1 MLDRILFLFAEGF
14 RNLLRHKLTVFAAI
28 FSVFMTM
35 IIIGSLLIIGK
46 NTNKLI
52 FYLRSKYKIEVFFDG
67 EMSKRDALKLVED
80 IGSIEGVR
88 NTTFIDKENATRI
101 FEKQFGENI
110 LDYIDRNPLPMSC
123 VVNVN
128 RTGDFELD
136 IFPIVKKI
144 NALEGVDNVEHQGK
158 LIQRI
163 EDYHNRFTKLFFICS
178 IIIIGITI
186 TIIYNTIKLTIYAKK
201 DLIQDLHIIGAT
213 NTFVKVPFLIEGVLQ
228 GLIGSSVAFVFLSIA
243 LKIGNG
249 LISQFA
255 AITIRMD
262 PAAASVML
270 LIGILISFIGSFL
283 SVSRF
288 LP

>member
-144 NALEGVDNVEHQGK
+144 NALEGVDNVEHQGM

>member
-1 MLDRILFLFAEGF
+1 MLDRLLFLFAEGF
-14 RNLLRHKLTVFAAI
+14 RNLLRHKLTVFAAV

-52 FYLRSKYKIEVFFDG
+52 FYLRSKYKIEVFFDNDLP
-67 EMSKRDALKLVED
+67 KRDALNLVED

-101 FEKQFGENI
+101 FEKQFGESI

-128 RTGDFELD
+128 RTGDFELN
-136 IFPIVKKI
+136 IFPIVKEI
-144 NALEGVDNVEHQGK
+144 NSLQGVDNVEHQGK

-163 EDYHNRFTKLFFICS
+163 ESYHNRFTKLFFISS
-178 IIIIGITI
+178 IIIIAITI
-186 TIIYNTIKLTIYAKK
+186 SIIYNTIKLTIYAKK

-228 GLIGSSVAFVFLSIA
+228 GLIGSSVAFVVLSIA
-243 LKIGNG
+243 LKIGNS

-255 AITIRMD
+255 SITIRMD

-270 LIGILISFIGSFL
+270 VIGVLISFIGSFL

>member
-52 FYLRSKYKIEVFFDG
+52 FYLRSKYKIEVFFDA

-228 GLIGSSVAFVFLSIA
+228 GLIGSSVAFIFLSIA

>member
-88 NTTFIDKENATRI
+88 NTTFIDKEDATRI

>member
-1 MLDRILFLFAEGF
+1 MLDRLLFLFAEGF

-52 FYLRSKYKIEVFFDG
+52 YYLRSKYKIEVFFDSDI
-67 EMSKRDALKLVED
+67 SKRDAVNLVED
-80 IGSIEGVR
+80 IGSIKGVR

-101 FEKQFGENI
+101 LEKQFGENI

-144 NALEGVDNVEHQGK
+144 NALDGVDNVEHQGK

-163 EDYHNRFTKLFFICS
+163 ENYHNRFTKLFFISS
-178 IIIIGITI
+178 IIIIAITI
-186 TIIYNTIKLTIYAKK
+186 SIIYNTIKLTIYAKK

-228 GLIGSSVAFVFLSIA
+228 GLIGSVIAFTFLSIA
-243 LKIGNG
+243 LKIGNS
-249 LISQFA
+249 LLSQFVS
-255 AITIRMD
+255 ISIRMD

>member
-1 MLDRILFLFAEGF
+1 MLDRLLFLFAEGF
-14 RNLLRHKLTVFAAI
+14 RNLLRHKLTVFAAV

-52 FYLRSKYKIEVFFDG
+52 FYLRSKYKIEVFFDSDI
-67 EMSKRDALKLVED
+67 SKRDARNLVED

-136 IFPIVKKI
+136 IFPIVKRI
-144 NALEGVDNVEHQGK
+144 TALDGVDNVEHQGK

-163 EDYHNRFTKLFFICS
+163 ENYHNRFTKLFFICS
-178 IIIIGITI
+178 IVIIGITI
-186 TIIYNTIKLTIYAKK
+186 TIIYNTIKLTIFAKK

-213 NTFVKVPFLIEGVLQ
+213 NTFVKVPFLIEGMLQ
-228 GLIGSSVAFVFLSIA
+228 GLIGSSIAFFVLSIA
-243 LKIGNG
+243 LTIGNG

-255 AITIRMD
+255 SITIRMD

-270 LIGILISFIGSFL
+270 LIGVLISFIGSFL

>member
-1 MLDRILFLFAEGF
+1 MLDRLLFLFAEGF

-52 FYLRSKYKIEVFFDG
+52 YYLRSKYKIEVFFDSDI
-67 EMSKRDALKLVED
+67 SKRDAVNLVED
-80 IGSIEGVR
+80 IGSIKGVR

-144 NALEGVDNVEHQGK
+144 NALDGVDNVEHQGK

-163 EDYHNRFTKLFFICS
+163 ENYHNRFTKLFFISS
-178 IIIIGITI
+178 IIIIAITI
-186 TIIYNTIKLTIYAKK
+186 SIIYNTIKLTIYAKK

-228 GLIGSSVAFVFLSIA
+228 GLIGSVIAFTFLSIA
-243 LKIGNG
+243 LKIGNS
-249 LISQFA
+249 LLSQFA
-255 AITIRMD
+255 SIAIRMD

>member
-1 MLDRILFLFAEGF
+1 MLDRLLFLFAEGF
-14 RNLLRHKLTVFAAI
+14 RNLLRHKLTVFAAV

-52 FYLRSKYKIEVFFDG
+52 FYLRSKYKIEVFFDNDLP
-67 EMSKRDALKLVED
+67 KRDALNLVED

-101 FEKQFGENI
+101 FEKQFGESI

-128 RTGDFELD
+128 RTGDFELN
-136 IFPIVKKI
+136 IFPIVKEI
-144 NALEGVDNVEHQGK
+144 NSLQGVDNVEHQGK

-163 EDYHNRFTKLFFICS
+163 ESYHNRFTKLFFISS
-178 IIIIGITI
+178 IIIIAITI
-186 TIIYNTIKLTIYAKK
+186 SIIYNTIKLTIYAKK

-228 GLIGSSVAFVFLSIA
+228 GLIGSSIAFVVLSIA
-243 LKIGNG
+243 LKIGNS

-255 AITIRMD
+255 SITIRMD

-270 LIGILISFIGSFL
+270 VIGVLISFIGSFL

>member
-52 FYLRSKYKIEVFFDG
+52 FYLRSKYKIEVFFDA

-80 IGSIEGVR
+80 IGSIGGVR

-228 GLIGSSVAFVFLSIA
+228 GLIGSLVAFVFLSIA

>member
-1 MLDRILFLFAEGF
+1 MLDRFLFLIAEGF
-14 RNLLRHKLTVFAAI
+14 RNLLRHKLTVFAAV

-52 FYLRSKYKIEVFFDG
+52 FYLRSKYKIEVFFDNDL
-67 EMSKRDALKLVED
+67 SKRDAVNLVED

-101 FEKQFGENI
+101 FEKQFGESI

-144 NALEGVDNVEHQGK
+144 NSLHGVDNIEHQGK

-163 EDYHNRFTKLFFICS
+163 ESYHNRFTKLFFITS
-178 IIIIGITI
+178 NIIIAITI
-186 TIIYNTIKLTIYAKK
+186 SIIYNTIKLTIYAKK

-228 GLIGSSVAFVFLSIA
+228 GLIGSTIAFIFLTIA
-243 LKIGNG
+243 LKVGNG
-249 LISQFA
+249 LLSQFA
-255 AITIRMD
+255 SITLRMD

-270 LIGILISFIGSFL
+270 LIGVLISFIGSFL

>member
-1 MLDRILFLFAEGF
+1 MLDRLLFLFAEGF
-14 RNLLRHKLTVFAAI
+14 RNLLRHKLTVFAAV

-52 FYLRSKYKIEVFFDG
+52 FYLRSKYKIEVFFDNDLP
-67 EMSKRDALKLVED
+67 KRDALNLVED

-88 NTTFIDKENATRI
+88 NTTFINKENATRI
-101 FEKQFGENI
+101 FEKQFGESI
-110 LDYIDRNPLPMSC
+110 LNYINSNPLPMSC

-136 IFPIVKKI
+136 IFPIVKEI
-144 NALEGVDNVEHQGK
+144 NLLQGVNNVEHQGK

-163 EDYHNRFTKLFFICS
+163 ESYHNRFTKLFFISS
-178 IIIIGITI
+178 IIIIAITI
-186 TIIYNTIKLTIYAKK
+186 GIIYNTIKLTIYAKK

-228 GLIGSSVAFVFLSIA
+228 GLIGSSIAFVALSIA
-243 LKIGNG
+243 LKIGNS

-255 AITIRMD
+255 SITIRMD

-270 LIGILISFIGSFL
+270 VIGVLISFIGSFL

>member
-1 MLDRILFLFAEGF
+1 MLDRFLFLIAEGF
-14 RNLLRHKLTVFAAI
+14 RNLLRHKLTVFAAV

-52 FYLRSKYKIEVFFDG
+52 FYLRSKYKIEVFFDNDL
-67 EMSKRDALKLVED
+67 SKRDAVNLVED

-101 FEKQFGENI
+101 FEKQFGESI

-144 NALEGVDNVEHQGK
+144 NSLQGVDNIEHQGK

-163 EDYHNRFTKLFFICS
+163 ESYHNRFTKLFFITS
-178 IIIIGITI
+178 IIIIAITI
-186 TIIYNTIKLTIYAKK
+186 SIIYNTIKLTIYAKK

-228 GLIGSSVAFVFLSIA
+228 GLIGSTIAFIFLTIA
-243 LKIGNG
+243 LKVGNG
-249 LISQFA
+249 LLSQFA
-255 AITIRMD
+255 SITLRMD

-270 LIGILISFIGSFL
+270 LIGVLISFIGSFL

>member
-1 MLDRILFLFAEGF
+1 MLDRFLFLIAEGF
-14 RNLLRHKLTVFAAI
+14 RNLLRHKLTVFAAV

-52 FYLRSKYKIEVFFDG
+52 FYLRSKYKIEVFFDNDL
-67 EMSKRDALKLVED
+67 SKRDAVNLVED

-101 FEKQFGENI
+101 FEKQFGESI

-144 NALEGVDNVEHQGK
+144 NSLEGVDNIEHQGK

-163 EDYHNRFTKLFFICS
+163 ESYHNRFTKLFFISS
-178 IIIIGITI
+178 IIIIAITI
-186 TIIYNTIKLTIYAKK
+186 SIIYNTIKLTIYAKK

-228 GLIGSSVAFVFLSIA
+228 GLIGSTIAFIFLTIA
-243 LKIGNG
+243 LKVGNG
-249 LISQFA
+249 LLSQFA
-255 AITIRMD
+255 SITLRMD

-270 LIGILISFIGSFL
+270 LIGVLISFIGSFL

>member
-52 FYLRSKYKIEVFFDG
+52 FYLRSKYKIEVFFDS

>member
-1 MLDRILFLFAEGF
+1 MLDRLLFLFAEGF
-14 RNLLRHKLTVFAAI
+14 RNLLRHKLTVFAAV

-35 IIIGSLLIIGK
+35 VIIGSLLIIGK

-52 FYLRSKYKIEVFFDG
+52 FYLRSKYKIEVFFDSDI
-67 EMSKRDALKLVED
+67 SKRDALSLVED
-80 IGSIEGVR
+80 IASIEGVR

-110 LDYIDRNPLPMSC
+110 LDYIERNPLPMSC

-128 RTGDFELD
+128 RTGDFELN

-144 NALEGVDNVEHQGK
+144 NSFEGVDNVEHQGK

-163 EDYHNRFTKLFFICS
+163 ESYHNRFTKLFFICS
-178 IIIIGITI
+178 IVIIGITI
-186 TIIYNTIKLTIYAKK
+186 TIIYNTIKLTIFAKK

-228 GLIGSSVAFVFLSIA
+228 GLIGSSIAFIVLSIA

-255 AITIRMD
+255 SITIRMD
-262 PAAASVML
+262 PAAASIML
-270 LIGILISFIGSFL
+270 LIGVLISFIGSFL

>member
-1 MLDRILFLFAEGF
+1 MLDRFLFLIAEGF
-14 RNLLRHKLTVFAAI
+14 RNLLRHKLTVFAAV

-52 FYLRSKYKIEVFFDG
+52 FYLRSIYKIEVFFDNDL
-67 EMSKRDALKLVED
+67 SKRDAINLVED

-101 FEKQFGENI
+101 FEKQFGESI

-144 NALEGVDNVEHQGK
+144 NSLQGVDNIEHQGK

-163 EDYHNRFTKLFFICS
+163 ESYHNRFTKLFFISS
-178 IIIIGITI
+178 IIIIAITI
-186 TIIYNTIKLTIYAKK
+186 SIIYNTIKLTIYAKK

-228 GLIGSSVAFVFLSIA
+228 GLVGSTIAFIFLTIA
-243 LKIGNG
+243 LKVGNG
-249 LISQFA
+249 LLSQFA
-255 AITIRMD
+255 SITLRMD

-270 LIGILISFIGSFL
+270 LIGVLISFIGSFL

>member
-1 MLDRILFLFAEGF
+1 MLDRVLFLFAEGF
-14 RNLLRHKLTVFAAI
+14 RNLLRHKLTVFAAV

-52 FYLRSKYKIEVFFDG
+52 YYLRSKYKIEVFFDNDI
-67 EMSKRDALKLVED
+67 SKKEAMNLVED
-80 IGSIEGVR
+80 IGLIKGVR
-88 NTTFIDKENATRI
+88 NTTFIDKANATRI

-123 VVNVN
+123 VVNIN

-144 NALEGVDNVEHQGK
+144 NSLNGVDNVEHQGK

-163 EDYHNRFTKLFFICS
+163 ENYHNRFTKLFFICS

-186 TIIYNTIKLTIYAKK
+186 TIIYNTIKLTIFAKK

-228 GLIGSSVAFVFLSIA
+228 GIIGSTFAFVALSIA

-255 AITIRMD
+255 SITIRMD

-270 LIGILISFIGSFL
+270 LIGVLISFIGSFL

>member
-1 MLDRILFLFAEGF
+1 MLDRLLFLFAEGF
-14 RNLLRHKLTVFAAI
+14 RNLLRHKLTVFAAV

-35 IIIGSLLIIGK
+35 VIIGSLLIIGK

-52 FYLRSKYKIEVFFDG
+52 FYLRSKYKIEVFFDSDI
-67 EMSKRDALKLVED
+67 SKRDALSLVED
-80 IGSIEGVR
+80 IGSIKGVR

-110 LDYIDRNPLPMSC
+110 LDYIERNPLPMSC

-128 RTGDFELD
+128 RTGDFELN

-144 NALEGVDNVEHQGK
+144 NSFEGVDNVEHQGK

-163 EDYHNRFTKLFFICS
+163 ESYHNRFTKLFFICS
-178 IIIIGITI
+178 IVIIGITI
-186 TIIYNTIKLTIYAKK
+186 TIIYNTIKLTIFAKK

-228 GLIGSSVAFVFLSIA
+228 GLIGSSIAFIVLSIA

-249 LISQFA
+249 LISQFVS
-255 AITIRMD
+255 ITIRMD
-262 PAAASVML
+262 PAAASIML
-270 LIGILISFIGSFL
+270 LIGVLISFIGSFL

>member
-67 EMSKRDALKLVED
+67 EMSKRAALKLVED
-80 IGSIEGVR
+80 IGSIKGVR

>member
-1 MLDRILFLFAEGF
+1 MLDRLLFLFAEGF

-52 FYLRSKYKIEVFFDG
+52 YYLRSKYKIEVFFDSDI
-67 EMSKRDALKLVED
+67 SKRDAVNLVED
-80 IGSIEGVR
+80 IGSIKGVR

>member
-1 MLDRILFLFAEGF
+1 MLDRFLFLIAEGF
-14 RNLLRHKLTVFAAI
+14 RNLLRHKLTVFAAV

-52 FYLRSKYKIEVFFDG
+52 FYLRSKYKIEVFFDNDL
-67 EMSKRDALKLVED
+67 SKRDAVNLVED

-101 FEKQFGENI
+101 FEKQFGESI

-144 NALEGVDNVEHQGK
+144 NSLQGVDNIEHQGK

-163 EDYHNRFTKLFFICS
+163 ESYHNRFTKLFFISS
-178 IIIIGITI
+178 IIIIAITI
-186 TIIYNTIKLTIYAKK
+186 SIIYNTIKLTIYAKK

-228 GLIGSSVAFVFLSIA
+228 GLVGSTIAFIFLSIA
-243 LKIGNG
+243 LKVGNG
-249 LISQFA
+249 LLSQFA
-255 AITIRMD
+255 SITLRMD

-270 LIGILISFIGSFL
+270 LIGVLISFIGSFL

>member
-1 MLDRILFLFAEGF
+1 MLDRFLFLIAEGF
-14 RNLLRHKLTVFAAI
+14 RNLLRHKLTVFAAV

-52 FYLRSKYKIEVFFDG
+52 FYLRSKYKIEVFFDNDL
-67 EMSKRDALKLVED
+67 SKRDAVNLVED

-101 FEKQFGENI
+101 FEKQFGESI

-144 NALEGVDNVEHQGK
+144 NSLHGVDNIEHQGK

-163 EDYHNRFTKLFFICS
+163 ESYHNRFTKIFFISS
-178 IIIIGITI
+178 IIIIAITI
-186 TIIYNTIKLTIYAKK
+186 SIIYNTIK
-201 DLIQDLHIIGAT
+201 H
-213 NTFVKVPFLIEGVLQ
+213 
-228 GLIGSSVAFVFLSIA
+228 
-243 LKIGNG
+243 
-249 LISQFA
+249 
-255 AITIRMD
+255 M
-262 PAAASVML
+262 
-270 LIGILISFIGSFL
+270 
-283 SVSRF
+283 
-288 LP
+288 